1 MSGNRVRLRLGLDR
15 RRTLLAL
22 AGGGLTLVVTP
33 RPLAA
38 RERDWPS
45 YEEAL
50 RGIVGGRTPR
60 DGRIAL
66 ELPKIAETG
75 NSVPLTVKVESPMT
89 PEDHVVRIHVLAK
102 GNPRPGVA
110 TFHLGPRAG
119 KAEVGTRIKLSR
131 TQQVVGLAEMSDG
144 SLWRDAV
151 SILVTQ
157 GACVE
162 DIWTD

>member
-1 MSGNRVRLRLGLDR
+1 MMRRSNRRSV
-15 RRTLLAL
+15 LAL
-22 AGGGLTLVVTP
+22 AGGGLALVTL

-38 RERDWPS
+38 REQDLT
-45 YEEAL
+45 YQEAL
-50 RGIVGGRTPR
+50 AAIAGERTPA
-60 DGRIAL
+60 DGRVTL

-89 PEDHVVRIHVLAK
+89 PDDHVARIHVLAM
-102 GNPRPGVA
+102 GNPRPNVA

-119 KAEVGTRIKLSR
+119 RAEVSTRIKLSR
-131 TQQVVGLAEMSDG
+131 TQQVVALAEMSDG
-144 SLWRDAV
+144 SFWQNQA
-151 SILVTQ
+151 SIVVTL

>member
-1 MSGNRVRLRLGLDR
+1 MTRRAIDR
-15 RRTLLAL
+15 RQTLLVL
-22 AGGGLTLVVTP
+22 AGGGLALATL

-38 RERDWPS
+38 RERDRPS
-45 YEEAL
+45 YEEVL
-50 RGIVGGRTPR
+50 RELVGEQEPRSGRVS
-60 DGRIAL
+60 L

-89 PEDHVVRIHVLAK
+89 AEDHVARVHVLSK

-119 KAEVGTRIKLSR
+119 LAEVSTRIKLSR
-131 TQQVVGLAEMSDG
+131 TQQVVGVAEMSDG
-144 SLWRDAV
+144 SLWRQEA
-151 SILVTQ
+151 SIVVTQ

>member
-1 MSGNRVRLRLGLDR
+1 MMMGGNPARPRLDR
-15 RRTLLAL
+15 RRTLLVL
-22 AGGGLTLVVTP
+22 AGGGLALVAP

-50 RGIVGGRTPR
+50 RGVVGGRAPR

-75 NSVPLTVKVESPMT
+75 NSVPLTVRVESPMT
-89 PEDHVVRIHVLAK
+89 PEDHVLRVHVLST

-110 TFHLGPRAG
+110 PIPRGPRAG
-119 KAEVGTRIKLSR
+119 RAEVGTRIKLSR

-144 SLWRDAV
+144 SLWRDEV
-151 SILVTQ
+151 SIVVTQ